1 MEETL
6 IVIMLKE
13 KDTGFF
19 CKELCSVSVGD
30 FEGFLQNI
38 NAEYNKDEKIVFNML
53 ITTNRDVLDWE
64 YNAILDTY
72 ENDSILEI
80 DGIISVDEVEESF
93 NPTWSV
99 KFIYNENMRDDEL
112 EEFLCKILEAHS
124 KELTET
130 YNTIIDLEDEYKE
143 N

>member
-13 KDTGFF
+13 KETGFF
-19 CKELCSVSVGD
+19 CKELCSVSVTE

-38 NAEYNKDEKIVFNML
+38 NGEHTEDGKILLNML

-72 ENDSILEI
+72 ETDTILNL
-80 DGIISVDEVEESF
+80 DGIISVDEIEESF

-99 KFIYNENMRDDEL
+99 KFLYDENMRDDEL
-112 EEFLCKILEAHS
+112 EEFLGKVLEVHS

-130 YNTIIDLEDEYKE
+130 FNTIIDLEEEYNE
-143 N
+143 E